1 MILHTGDDDRTSRA
15 DAKVSKRAILLGGA
29 VLYAVAVVRSRM
41 ILIEVITVWILMK
54 ALDNRLCAVFSRT
67 NAFDASISAVAGVTM
82 AYLCADQLGM

>member
-1 MILHTGDDDRTSRA
+1 
-15 DAKVSKRAILLGGA
+15 
-29 VLYAVAVVRSRM
+29 M

-82 AYLCADQLGM
+82 AYLCADQLGMQMATNVARTGRAKGRRQNLRSGRVFRTPVRVTPIQQN